1 MRENEFEKQVREKMD
16 HLGFDPRDTVWTAVD
31 KEINKEKK
39 RRIPLFWL
47 FFLPALLMAG
57 GAYYLI
63 EHKGSPDAIAK
74 NLQQPELNK
83 NQISQPEPKSEK
95 KDKKTEELIDKNI
108 KPEENSTIQ
117 TSQRNSQRK
126 SSAESKKSAVAN
138 KKTPSGSI
146 DKKQSGEYRQNSIP
160 EKGDDIVIENYNH
173 KSTQSETGNPN
184 KNVLDSTAG
193 KVIAG
198 LAVNNSVL
206 DSSAGK
212 AIAGITANKN
222 VKKDSV
228 SESAAAKN
236 KNQKTK
242 SSTWQFGITGGAGI
256 SNINQGLF
264 SSVKTLNITTA
275 ANAAAYPPAP
285 ANPTT
290 YSSSEIKPGFSF
302 ETGAY
307 VQRNLSRRISLSA
320 GLNYHYYSAKI
331 KTGDKGNAALYSPY
345 NTTSFTGNTFY
356 QNGNVQTFTEQYH
369 LIEIPVSANLQ
380 LNKSSRVPFIWEVGL
395 SLGYIVSSN
404 ALYYDPN
411 ANIYIAN
418 YQQPNR
424 MQVNAATALMI
435 GFHLH
440 KNEMQVGPQ
449 LQYGLTGLLNT
460 NDGNPGHLFYGGL
473 KISYI
478 LPKK

>member
-16 HLGFDPRDTVWTAVD
+16 QLGFDPPDTVWNAVD

-57 GAYYLI
+57 GAYYFV
-63 EHKGSPDAIAK
+63 EHKSSPDAIAK
-74 NLQQPELNK
+74 NLQRPELNK
-83 NQISQPEPKSEK
+83 NQVSQQELKSEK
-95 KDKKTEELIDKNI
+95 KDKNTEELINKRN
-108 KPEENSTIQ
+108 KPDENTTVQ
-117 TSQRNSQRK
+117 TPLRNSQRTT
-126 SSAESKKSAVAN
+126 AGA
-138 KKTPSGSI
+138 SG
-146 DKKQSGEYRQNSIP
+146 QSGESGQNPVLGKSN
-160 EKGDDIVIENYNH
+160 DIVIENYNQ
-173 KSTQSETGNPN
+173 KSTQTETGNVN
-184 KNVLDSTAG
+184 KNDLDSTTGNA
-193 KVIAG
+193 IAG
-198 LAVNNSVL
+198 LATNKTVL
-206 DSSAGK
+206 DSAAGK
-212 AIAGITANKN
+212 AIVGITENKN
-222 VKKDSV
+222 AKKDSV
-228 SESAAAKN
+228 TESAVAKN
-236 KNQKTK
+236 KNQKAK
-242 SSTWQFGITGGAGI
+242 SSRWQIGFTGGAGV

-264 SSVKTLNITTA
+264 NSVKTLNITA
-275 ANAAAYPPAP
+275 ATNAAAYPPPA
-285 ANPTT
+285 ANPTS

-302 ETGAY
+302 QAGAY
-307 VQRNLSRRISLSA
+307 VQRNLSRRISISA

-331 KTGDKGNAALYSPY
+331 KTGGKGNPASYSNY
-345 NTTSFTGNTFY
+345 STNLSFAGRTFY
-356 QNGNVQTFTEQYH
+356 QNGNSQTFTEKYH
-369 LIEIPVSANLQ
+369 LIEMPVSANFQ
-380 LNKSSRVPFIWEVGL
+380 LNKSNRLPIIWEIGL
-395 SLGYIVSSN
+395 SLGYIIGNN

-424 MQVNAATALMI
+424 MQVNAASSLMF

-440 KNEMQVGPQ
+440 KNEMQIGPQ

>member
-117 TSQRNSQRK
+117 TSQRISQRK
-126 SSAESKKSAVAN
+126 SSAESKKSGVAN
-138 KKTPSGSI
+138 KKTRAGGSM
-146 DKKQSGEYRQNSIP
+146 DKEQSGESGQNSIP
-160 EKGDDIVIENYNH
+160 GKSDEIVIDNYSR
-173 KSTQSETGNPN
+173 KSTQSETENLN
-184 KNVLDSTAG
+184 KD
-193 KVIAG
+193 
-198 LAVNNSVL
+198 VL
-206 DSSAGK
+206 DSSTGK